1 MPWYWPF
8 TPAKPPHLTPTDAI
22 RNPSL
27 RARFEHFL
35 EITNPPSTFKASQVA
50 QELSLDELRSMG
62 YETWEE
68 LLPAVVELALE
79 LREAGFC
86 QVFKQGNI
94 LPEGTQG
101 FEIEGSVRIGRVD

>member
-1 MPWYWPF
+1 
-8 TPAKPPHLTPTDAI
+8 
-22 RNPSL
+22 
-27 RARFEHFL
+27 
-35 EITNPPSTFKASQVA
+35 
-50 QELSLDELRSMG
+50 MG

-68 LLPAVVELALE
+68 ALPAVVELALE

-86 QVFKQGNI
+86 QVFKQGRI